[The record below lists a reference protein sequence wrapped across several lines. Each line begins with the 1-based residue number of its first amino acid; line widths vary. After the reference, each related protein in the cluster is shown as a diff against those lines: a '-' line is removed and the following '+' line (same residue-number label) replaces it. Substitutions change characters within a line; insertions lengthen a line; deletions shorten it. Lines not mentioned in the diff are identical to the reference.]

1 MKTHTSKAAMVLL
14 AFGLVATSSAFGKD
28 VDVQLYLNQKLSSKP
43 LLKFSK
49 SIPVTTKICKT
60 ETKKSK
66 CGGGGKMPEG
76 GCADNTYEVTVCRDS
91 VTATTQQYEDNAS
104 IKTTQIIAVKNLTFD
119 KSQLVTLPERGLFSS
134 TDYQNCDDVSLSQT
148 VSLSV
153 SGSKGFSVSKGESL
167 TTSKSGD
174 ITLSGSFMAG
184 SASTRLSISESVN
197 LSSSTNESSS
207 TSVTRTSSTT
217 VSIPPKRSGRLELL
231 AYETTI
237 EIPYN
242 ATIVVD
248 GEIAPNE
255 SGVTAASQL
264 LSESERTLP
273 FSGVLRITDVSSA
286 NIRTIPAA
294 KPDQC
299 KDSEK
304 VLTLVNHPSVTIPS
318 SSIQQEV
325 KNEFLNS
332 KNLLSKLKPT
342 AMHIY
347 PVESLAGEPQIGPE
361 DGIKYEII
369 SITEIANS
377 TPACGFNEL
386 GFMNLGRF
394 SIETRRYTQYS
405 NGTIISSWVDKVETF
420 KSCF

>member
-1 MKTHTSKAAMVLL
+1 MKFYTSKVTTILL
-14 AFGLVATSSAFGKD
+14 AVGLVVTSSAFGKD
-28 VDVQLYLNQKLSSKP
+28 VDAQLYLNQKLSSKP

-60 ETKKSK
+60 ETKRAK
-66 CGGGGKMPEG
+66 CGGGGKIPEG
-76 GCADNTYEVTVCRDS
+76 GCADNTYEVTACKDS
-91 VTATTQQYEDNAS
+91 VTTSTQQYEDNAS
-104 IKTTQIIAVKNLTFD
+104 VKTTQIIAVKNLAFD

-153 SGSKGFSVSKGESL
+153 SGNKGFSVSKGESL
-167 TTSKSGD
+167 TTSKSGE
-174 ITLSGSFMAG
+174 ITLSGSFMGG

-217 VSIPPKRSGRLELL
+217 VSIPAKRSGRLELL

-237 EIPYN
+237 EIPFS
-242 ATIVVD
+242 ATVVVD
-248 GEIAPNE
+248 GELAPNE

-264 LSESERTLP
+264 LNESERTLP
-273 FSGVLRITDVSSA
+273 FNGVLRITDVSSA

-304 VLTLVNHPSVTIPS
+304 ALTLVNRPFVTIPS
-318 SSIQQEV
+318 SFIQQEA
-325 KNEFLNS
+325 KKEFLNS
-332 KNLLSKLKPT
+332 KNLLSKLKST
-342 AMHIY
+342 TMHIY
-347 PVESLAGEPQIGPE
+347 PVESLAGAPQIGPE

-369 SITEIANS
+369 SVTEVANA

-394 SIETRRYTQYS
+394 SVETRRYAQYS
-405 NGTIISSWVDKVETF
+405 NGTLVSSWVDKVETF